1 MCVPIE
7 AGDDSE
13 DDYDDE
19 DDNEDY
25 NYKCKNNSS
34 LKEQPSKS
42 YNYEKKEEIDKNK
55 NIEINDFEK
64 IILTQDIIEGNWV
77 LNPQTQSLIDTNKE
91 IYEKIKNYIKKYNIK
106 NEEEKISITILVLYC
121 IKNNQNIEKLEY
133 TVIINKGIEFLQS
146 KGNEEI
152 YYNNV
157 EKYLNNK

>member
-1 MCVPIE
+1 MYVPIE
-7 AGDDSE
+7 AAIDDSE

-64 IILTQDIIEGNWV
+64 IILTQDIIEGN
-77 LNPQTQSLIDTNKE
+77 
-91 IYEKIKNYIKKYNIK
+91 
-106 NEEEKISITILVLYC
+106 
-121 IKNNQNIEKLEY
+121 
-133 TVIINKGIEFLQS
+133 
-146 KGNEEI
+146 
-152 YYNNV
+152 
-157 EKYLNNK
+157 